1 MSRSFLSNLLLWQQT
16 GFEVFEVSA
25 VVFHILHCVM
35 NSFPFISV
43 QPWPEAC
50 TFVTAARQPL
60 WNTSIK
66 ITKRIKNT
74 EKTVQQVVVCANASY
89 KTSGCGCACT
99 WLHSPKGSKP
109 AWTCMRKHIWT
120 DARDGWRVLV
130 CCVLYYWCRELP
142 LRPEVSQAR
151 LETFIGRCVCRIIF
165 FPIYI
170 LHFTNPLQGL
180 AFLLLQ
186 CIVCLIWYSSQSQ
199 GCFIMGKTNPMIM
212 LLNK

>member
-43 QPWPEAC
+43 QPWPEAY

-109 AWTCMRKHIWT
+109 AWTCMRKH
-120 DARDGWRVLV
+120 LN
-130 CCVLYYWCRELP
+130 WCTG
-142 LRPEVSQAR
+142 R
-151 LETFIGRCVCRIIF
+151 LASLGLLCTILLMQGTPTETRS
-165 FPIYI
+165 
-170 LHFTNPLQGL
+170 L
-180 AFLLLQ
+180 
-186 CIVCLIWYSSQSQ
+186 SSQTRDFHWSLCVSYHFLPHLHSAFHQ
-199 GCFIMGKTNPMIM
+199 SSTGVGIPVVAVYCLSHLIF
-212 LLNK
+212 

>member
-60 WNTSIK
+60 CNTSIK

-89 KTSGCGCACT
+89 KISGCGCACT
-99 WLHSPKGSKP
+99 
-109 AWTCMRKHIWT
+109 
-120 DARDGWRVLV
+120 
-130 CCVLYYWCRELP
+130 
-142 LRPEVSQAR
+142 
-151 LETFIGRCVCRIIF
+151 
-165 FPIYI
+165 
-170 LHFTNPLQGL
+170 
-180 AFLLLQ
+180 
-186 CIVCLIWYSSQSQ
+186 
-199 GCFIMGKTNPMIM
+199 
-212 LLNK
+212 